1 MEFAG
6 LGIGGIIVLVL
17 VAILLARSGA
27 RRTRN
32 APIAG
37 VCGGLARH
45 FGVGEGLFRLLTFIL
60 LLCSGGTALFIYIVL
75 ALALPKD

>member
-1 MEFAG
+1 MTFAG
-6 LGIGGIIVLVL
+6 MGIGGLIVLVL
-17 VAILLARSGA
+17 VAILLANTGA

-32 APIAG
+32 APLAG

-45 FGVGEGLFRLLTFIL
+45 FGVGEGLFRFLAVIL
-60 LLCSGGTALFIYIVL
+60 LLCSGGTALLIYIVL